1 MSDKKA
7 KKATILQEAGAARDA
22 IVEKAQGQAREEGAR
37 LLSEARL
44 QIESERQ
51 GAMRGIRTQVA
62 ELSVKI
68 AEKLLREELSDN
80 AKQMELIDRLLDDIP
95 QNKVN

>member
-1 MSDKKA
+1 M
-7 KKATILQEAGAARDA
+7 RD
-22 IVEKAQGQAREEGAR
+22 
-37 LLSEARL
+37 
-44 QIESERQ
+44 
-51 GAMRGIRTQVA
+51 IRTQVA

-68 AEKLLREELSDN
+68 AETLLREQLSDN

>member
-1 MSDKKA
+1 
-7 KKATILQEAGAARDA
+7 
-22 IVEKAQGQAREEGAR
+22 
-37 LLSEARL
+37 
-44 QIESERQ
+44 
-51 GAMRGIRTQVA
+51 MRGIRTQVA